1 MRKSSNVLSKTSED
15 KIAKFL
21 NYIIDIIDDDFY
33 NKFISTIKFDVKNIK
48 DCSEK
53 SIVDFYI
60 ETCKDLLEDIADI
73 HGKDFWDKLKEK
85 TRLKLVQ
92 KYVPKKTFDNTIDI
106 YFNDVKREYIMH
118 PMNESEYLE
127 FIPENKDI
135 FIKNNLKLVIDCAKR
150 YQGLGLPLEDL
161 IQTGNLGLMIA
172 FEKFDTDR
180 ANLRHN
186 ILKSIQE
193 FNKDE
198 FTYNEAVKV
207 IHDNFKYSKLLDATL
222 MKIPKEGFESKDDFV
237 EWTNIN
243 IKKAS
248 FSSIGFAWIRAT
260 ITSSLNRLAN
270 VIHIPKSAKDKGV
283 QAASIIRLDS
293 INPHTND
300 NYTDNTMFETAS
312 EEFAVE
318 DENIENIERKN
329 LLKELTEKLLVTL
342 QPIDR
347 RIIKKRFGID
357 YPFEL
362 SIQEIAENE
371 GISVNKVKYSI
382 NNTLK
387 IIVTITPLNTFSYI
401 PSTSIL
407 INPIFDILKL
417 SNVTAFCICS
427 LSL

>member
-21 NYIIDIIDDDFY
+21 NSIIDIIDDDFY

-48 DCSEK
+48 DCAEK

-73 HGKDFWDKLKEK
+73 HGKDFWDKLKER

-186 ILKSIQE
+186 ILESIQQ

-198 FTYNEAVKV
+198 FTYNEAAKV
-207 IHDNFKYSKLLDATL
+207 IQDNFKYSKLLDATL

-237 EWTNIN
+237 EWTNNN

-300 NYTDNTMFETAS
+300 NYTDNTMFEAAS
-312 EEFAVE
+312 EEFAIE

-329 LLKELTEKLLVTL
+329 LFKELTEKLLVTL

-357 YPFEL
+357 CPFEM

-387 IIVTITPLNTFSYI
+387 VIAQNITGEDRKTLME
-401 PSTSIL
+401 L
-407 INPIFDILKL
+407 LK
-417 SNVTAFCICS
+417 
-427 LSL
+427 

>member
-1 MRKSSNVLSKTSED
+1 MRKSSNILSKTSED

-198 FTYNEAVKV
+198 FTYNEAAKV

-248 FSSIGFAWIRAT
+248 FSSIGFSWIRAT

-387 IIVTITPLNTFSYI
+387 IISENITGEDRKT
-401 PSTSIL
+401 L
-407 INPIFDILKL
+407 IELLK
-417 SNVTAFCICS
+417 
-427 LSL
+427 

>member
-1 MRKSSNVLSKTSED
+1 MRKSSNILSKTSED

-198 FTYNEAVKV
+198 FTYNEAAKV
-207 IHDNFKYSKLLDATL
+207 INDNFKYSKLLDATL

-387 IIVTITPLNTFSYI
+387 IISENITGEDRKT
-401 PSTSIL
+401 L
-407 INPIFDILKL
+407 IELLK
-417 SNVTAFCICS
+417 
-427 LSL
+427 

>member
-198 FTYNEAVKV
+198 FTYNEAAKV

-347 RIIKKRFGID
+347 RIIKKRFRID

-387 IIVTITPLNTFSYI
+387 IISENITGEDRKT
-401 PSTSIL
+401 L
-407 INPIFDILKL
+407 IELLK
-417 SNVTAFCICS
+417 
-427 LSL
+427 

>member
-15 KIAKFL
+15 KITHFL
-21 NYIIDIIDDDFY
+21 DSIIDIIDDDFY
-33 NKFISTIKFDVKNIK
+33 NKFIETIKFDVKNIK
-48 DCSEK
+48 DCAEK

-60 ETCKDLLEDIADI
+60 ETCEVLLEEIADI
-73 HGKDFWDKLKEK
+73 HSKEFWDKLKEK

-92 KYVPKKTFDNTIDI
+92 KYVPKKSFDNNIDI

-127 FIPENKDI
+127 FVPENKDI

-172 FEKFDTDR
+172 FDKFDTDR

-186 ILKSIQE
+186 ILDSIHN
-193 FNKDE
+193 FNKEE
-198 FTYNEAVKV
+198 FTYEDAANIIQA
-207 IHDNFKYSKLLDATL
+207 NFKYSKLLDATL

-237 EWTNIN
+237 EWTNTN

-312 EEFAVE
+312 EEFTIE
-318 DENIENIERKN
+318 DENIEKVERNN
-329 LLKELTEKLLVTL
+329 LFKELTEKLLINL
-342 QPIDR
+342 SPIDR
-347 RIIKKRFGID
+347 RIIKKRFGIEC
-357 YPFEL
+357 PFEM

-387 IIVTITPLNTFSYI
+387 IIGQNIKGEDKKTLME
-401 PSTSIL
+401 L
-407 INPIFDILKL
+407 LK
-417 SNVTAFCICS
+417 
-427 LSL
+427 

>member
-180 ANLRHN
+180 ANN
-186 ILKSIQE
+186 
-193 FNKDE
+193 
-198 FTYNEAVKV
+198 
-207 IHDNFKYSKLLDATL
+207 
-222 MKIPKEGFESKDDFV
+222 
-237 EWTNIN
+237 
-243 IKKAS
+243 
-248 FSSIGFAWIRAT
+248 
-260 ITSSLNRLAN
+260 
-270 VIHIPKSAKDKGV
+270 
-283 QAASIIRLDS
+283 
-293 INPHTND
+293 
-300 NYTDNTMFETAS
+300 
-312 EEFAVE
+312 
-318 DENIENIERKN
+318 RKN
-329 LLKELTEKLLVTL
+329 GDV
-342 QPIDR
+342 
-347 RIIKKRFGID
+347 
-357 YPFEL
+357 
-362 SIQEIAENE
+362 
-371 GISVNKVKYSI
+371 
-382 NNTLK
+382 
-387 IIVTITPLNTFSYI
+387 
-401 PSTSIL
+401 
-407 INPIFDILKL
+407 
-417 SNVTAFCICS
+417 
-427 LSL
+427 

>member
-1 MRKSSNVLSKTSED
+1 M
-15 KIAKFL
+15 
-21 NYIIDIIDDDFY
+21 Y
-33 NKFISTIKFDVKNIK
+33 NT
-48 DCSEK
+48 
-53 SIVDFYI
+53 
-60 ETCKDLLEDIADI
+60 
-73 HGKDFWDKLKEK
+73 KEA
-85 TRLKLVQ
+85 
-92 KYVPKKTFDNTIDI
+92 I
-106 YFNDVKREYIMH
+106 Y
-118 PMNESEYLE
+118 
-127 FIPENKDI
+127 
-135 FIKNNLKLVIDCAKR
+135 
-150 YQGLGLPLEDL
+150 
-161 IQTGNLGLMIA
+161 
-172 FEKFDTDR
+172 
-180 ANLRHN
+180 
-186 ILKSIQE
+186 
-193 FNKDE
+193 
-198 FTYNEAVKV
+198 
-207 IHDNFKYSKLLDATL
+207 
-222 MKIPKEGFESKDDFV
+222 
-237 EWTNIN
+237 

-387 IIVTITPLNTFSYI
+387 IISENITGEDRKT
-401 PSTSIL
+401 L
-407 INPIFDILKL
+407 IELLK
-417 SNVTAFCICS
+417 
-427 LSL
+427 

>member
-85 TRLKLVQ
+85 TRLKLAQ

-198 FTYNEAVKV
+198 FTYNEAAKV

-387 IIVTITPLNTFSYI
+387 IISENITGEDRKT
-401 PSTSIL
+401 L
-407 INPIFDILKL
+407 IELLK
-417 SNVTAFCICS
+417 
-427 LSL
+427 

>member
-1 MRKSSNVLSKTSED
+1 MRKSSNILSKTSEE
-15 KIAKFL
+15 KITKFL
-21 NYIIDIIDDDFY
+21 ESIIDIIDDNFY
-33 NKFISTIKFDVKNIK
+33 KEFFNTIKFDVKNIK
-48 DCSEK
+48 DCAEK

-60 ETCKDLLEDIADI
+60 ETCKELLEDIPNIND
-73 HGKDFWDKLKEK
+73 KYFWDKLKEK
-85 TRLKLVQ
+85 TRIKLVR
-92 KYVPKKTFDNTIDI
+92 KYVPNKTFDNNIDI

-127 FIPENKDI
+127 FIPENKEI

-172 FEKFDTDR
+172 FDKFDTDR

-186 ILKSIQE
+186 ILESINN
-193 FNKDE
+193 FPKNE
-198 FTYNEAVKV
+198 FTYKDAAH
-207 IHDNFKYSKLLDATL
+207 IIQANFKYSKLLDATL
-222 MKIPKEGFESKDDFV
+222 MKIPKEGFKSKDDFI
-237 EWTNIN
+237 EWTNVN

-300 NYTDNTMFETAS
+300 NYTDNTMFETAN
-312 EEFAVE
+312 EEFAIE
-318 DENIENIERKN
+318 DENIENLERKN
-329 LLKELTEKLLVTL
+329 LFKELTEKLLVNL
-342 QPIDR
+342 APIDR

-357 YPFEL
+357 CPFEM

-371 GISVNKVKYSI
+371 CISVNKVKYSI

-387 IIVTITPLNTFSYI
+387 MIAQNITGEDRKTLME
-401 PSTSIL
+401 L
-407 INPIFDILKL
+407 LK
-417 SNVTAFCICS
+417 
-427 LSL
+427 